1 MSLNFGR
8 HLPAV
13 GVGFLIGASA
23 ALVVDRV
30 VLTGHLNRIR
40 ISIDELRREW
50 LQMKDKLDTG
60 TRKRRTRISRDSTD
74 GSEYF
79 SAHPSSGEEEEDF
92 EEALDWYTT
101 PPQALLYKDAR
112 ESFENEED
120 ETLKALFEEVDILY
134 RSTDDDKYRA
144 FELLKEK
151 FPLVGCV
158 TQTHYILIRRCI
170 YVSEPRQATSTI
182 YKSMC
187 LLSGKDHAFA
197 AITLDDNCPDA
208 HKWYALCVGSSG
220 QYESTQQRIT
230 NGFLYKEHIEK
241 AIRLRPTEAS
251 LRHFLG
257 RWCYEVAQ
265 LSWLERKAAS
275 ALYATPP
282 SATVDE
288 ALEHFLKAES
298 LQPGFWKT
306 NTLFIARCYI
316 QKASYV
322 YARTWLEKCL
332 EMPYEN
338 TEEELAHEEANKLL
352 TKYRDY

>member
-151 FPLVGCV
+151 FPLV
-158 TQTHYILIRRCI
+158 
-170 YVSEPRQATSTI
+170 
-182 YKSMC
+182 
-187 LLSGKDHAFA
+187 GKDHAFA